1 MTSFTLG
8 SRYVLDESAGL
19 QSDSDDRDVVLSSLP
34 ATFSTYLFTTLG
46 LSNSF
51 AVANGAAHSAAS
63 IIAYPSAGPVAALT
77 LTDSANGLLDGD
89 DSGLTTV
96 AGNRILLWATSDPHI
111 VLGKEEGSG
120 DVVFAVYLDA
130 AADNKSASLWTVQFE
145 AIHNP
150 TGGSS
155 FDEVVDLGNSLKV
168 GASGDISLNLGT
180 LSSGQ
185 LYFGSFGDPKDA
197 DADPELAVIVIAKD
211 LITSDGD
218 KADTINTSKGGG
230 AITIGVSNQMFDP
243 GEGAYFT
250 FVTGM
255 TGSVVNG
262 KVELPSAGSNLA
274 NPAGGIVY
282 DGLYT
287 ASGAS
292 FSIVQVQGGGND
304 PRTDVRVSAYLEG
317 ASNPQGSA
325 FVAELGND
333 AQVRIDALSVKVTKA
348 GVDITAQVIR
358 TQNGM
363 SVDIGHVPTGATV
376 SYVTVDA
383 GGLAAIHNRTLIEN
397 VTGNPFDIGG
407 FGLVGPPI
415 FTTIGQLIGF
425 GDDGPVAAVSTA
437 ARSAITDESTTTA
450 AGDIGG
456 TRPFNDEVGAPA
468 LTLVAGQTRIGYAL
482 AQLVDVSGSSFGTD
496 GARSKVVS
504 LVVSDGADSGLDTT
518 AGNDILLYQ
527 VSASLVV
534 GREGGASGAY
544 VFGISIDQS
553 GLVTTEQY
561 GSVDHLPQT
570 TADQVATIANAA
582 ISAKVV
588 VTDGDGDVAQQT
600 IAIGAK
606 IGFEDDGPTVSL
618 SLNSGVTLV
627 VDESVGADPNDL
639 AGAPVT
645 SHAAADDE
653 TASADGIDIGYAM
666 ATGAALFTSVAET
679 GQDDE
684 GATVLYSLRLDSGAT
699 TLTVSGHSGAA
710 AVISLVQVNALTVE
724 GRYNGGIVAFRM
736 TILADTGNVAFSQ
749 FAALSHT
756 DPNQTD
762 EALALGAGLISAV
775 RTVIDGDGDS
785 AVAAVDIGAIVSIE
799 DDAPMMD
806 PNSPDDLVVNN
817 TIPGDSDSGSL
828 VSDGGQDLSV
838 LFKFLNPDSSGDFQW
853 NYADV
858 DGIAGTGQNELKGT
872 YKGSDL
878 YTLFV
883 RPDGTYDFT
892 LIGKL
897 PDSSLHLS
905 TAEIKAGA
913 PDTHSI
919 EVGAIETTDFV
930 RISGD
935 STVGDGFINESNGF
949 VGIDNGNLDPNETL
963 ILGLFADV
971 DPNTVGDGIPTPVSG
986 MLIGTKSAKSSTY
999 HIVLKDAGGTIIE
1012 DYNQTVLKNGTIDA
1026 HDSQGALFTTAEI
1039 TKLSG
1044 PALKI
1049 GVGDITILRPA
1060 PDAVLDFDLRLTDK
1074 DGDHVDTAFSVSIDG
1089 NGNGVITAPIGAF
1102 AASLSAATTTLMTEM
1117 VYQGFDAGISHDLTA
1132 AQFAMF

>member
-1 MTSFTLG
+1 MTSFILG
-8 SRYVLDESAGL
+8 SRYVLDESVGL
-19 QSDSDDRDVVLSSLP
+19 QSDLDDRDMLVSSLP
-34 ATFSTYLFTTLG
+34 TTFSTYLFTTLG
-46 LSNSF
+46 LSSSF
-51 AVANGAAHSAAS
+51 ATANGTAHSAAS
-63 IIAYPSAGPVAALT
+63 VISFPSTGPVTALT
-77 LTDSANGLLDGD
+77 LTDSANGVLDGD

-96 AGNRILLWATSDPHI
+96 AGNRILLWATADPHI
-111 VLGKEEGSG
+111 VLGKEEGTG

-150 TGGSS
+150 VGGSS
-155 FDEVVDLGNSLKV
+155 YDEVVDLGTSLKV
-168 GASGDISLNLGT
+168 GASGDISLNLAT
-180 LSSGQ
+180 LASGQ

-197 DADPELAVIVIAKD
+197 DADPEIAVIVIAKD

-255 TGSVVNG
+255 TGIVSSNSVQ
-262 KVELPSAGSNLA
+262 LPSAGSNLA

-282 DGLYT
+282 DGLYS

-292 FSIVQVQGGGND
+292 FKIVQVQSGGND
-304 PRTDVRVSAYLEG
+304 PRTNVRVSAYLEG

-333 AQVRIDALSVKVTKA
+333 AQVKIDVLSVKVFKA
-348 GVDITAQVIR
+348 GVDITAQV
-358 TQNGM
+358 TKVQNGL
-363 SVDIGHVPTGATV
+363 SVDINNVPSGATV
-376 SYVTVDA
+376 SYITVDA
-383 GGLAAIHNRTLIEN
+383 GGLATNHNRALIEN
-397 VTGNPFDIGG
+397 VDGNPFDIGG
-407 FGLVGPPI
+407 FGLVAPPT

-425 GDDGPVAAVSTA
+425 GDDGPVAAITTTA
-437 ARSAITDESTTTA
+437 NSAITDESTTA
-450 AGDIGG
+450 VAGDIGG
-456 TRPFNDEVGAPA
+456 VTPFNDEVGAPA
-468 LTLVAGQTRIGYAL
+468 LTLIAGETRIGYAL
-482 AQLVDVSGSSFGTD
+482 AQLVDVSGGSFGTD
-496 GARSKVVS
+496 GAGSKVVS
-504 LVVSDGADSGLDTT
+504 LVVINGADSGLNTT

-527 VSASLVV
+527 VSATLVV
-534 GREGGASGAY
+534 GREGGASGAI
-544 VFGISIDQS
+544 VFAISIDQS
-553 GLVTTEQY
+553 GNVTVDQY
-561 GSVDHLPQT
+561 GSIDHLPQT
-570 TADQVATIANAA
+570 TADQPAGIANAA
-582 ISAKVV
+582 ISAQVV
-588 VTDGDGDVAQQT
+588 VTDGDGDVATQS

-618 SLNSGVTLV
+618 TLNPGVSLV

-639 AGAPVT
+639 VGTPAT

-653 TASADGIDIGYAM
+653 TASADPTDIGYAT
-666 ATGAALFTSVAET
+666 ATGAALFTSVAVT
-679 GQDDE
+679 GQDNE
-684 GATVLYSLRLDSGAT
+684 GAAILYGLRVDTAAT
-699 TLTVSGHSGAA
+699 SLTVSGLSGAA
-710 AVISLVQVNALTVE
+710 AAITLVQVDALTVE
-724 GRYNGGIVAFRM
+724 GRYNGGSVAFRM
-736 TILADTGNVAFSQ
+736 TILADSGNVAFAQ
-749 FAALSHT
+749 FAAVNHP

-762 EALALGAGLISAV
+762 EALALGIGLISAT
-775 RTVIDGDGDS
+775 RTVTDGDGDT

-799 DDAPMMD
+799 DDAPTID
-806 PNSPDDLVVNN
+806 PLSPDNLMVNN
-817 TIPGDSDSGSL
+817 TIPGATASGSL

-892 LIGKL
+892 LIGRL

-913 PDTHSI
+913 PDTFSI

-930 RISGD
+930 RISGV
-935 STVGDGFINESNGF
+935 STIGAGHINESNGF
-949 VGIDNGNLDPNETL
+949 VGVDNGNLDNGETL

-971 DPNTVGDGIPTPVSG
+971 NPLTVGDGIATEISG
-986 MLIGTKSAKSSTY
+986 LLIGTKSARASTY
-999 HIVLKDAGGTIIE
+999 HIVLKNAAGTAVE
-1012 DYNQTVLKNGTIDA
+1012 TYDQTVGKNGTIDA
-1026 HDSQGALFTTAEI
+1026 HDPDGTLFLTAEI
-1039 TKLSG
+1039 TKISG

-1060 PDAVLDFDLRLTDK
+1060 PDAVLNFDLRLLDK

-1089 NGNGVITAPIGAF
+1089 NGDGLITSPIGAF
-1102 AASLSAATTTLMTEM
+1102 AAP
-1117 VYQGFDAGISHDLTA
+1117 LTA
-1132 AQFAMF
+1132 ATSATIADMTYHGSVADMSYDLASSLFATP